1 MVNVSQY
8 ISYCIWSEIFYVLG
22 ENVNKHAREE
32 YRSPTLGQQHTGKL
46 ANSFHELE
54 STGLELNKHYSDEL
68 LSFEEQ
74 QDGFVAGRHI
84 QPKLRTDSL
93 DGIQPETYY
102 THNSPVDLDTESD
115 ESLIEQELLQQPWHE
130 STHGG
135 SSFVKKWD
143 TSEMRVS
150 YDSGRKN
157 DAAALTFNRWR
168 KRRDL
173 VHSRCLEP

>member
-1 MVNVSQY
+1 M
-8 ISYCIWSEIFYVLG
+8 
-22 ENVNKHAREE
+22 NKHAREE

-46 ANSFHELE
+46 ADSFHELE
-54 STGLELNKHYSDEL
+54 STGLELNKHYSNEV

-74 QDGFVAGRHI
+74 QDGFVAGRHN

-93 DGIQPETYY
+93 DVIQPDQAYY
-102 THNSPVDLDTESD
+102 THNSPIDLDTESD
-115 ESLIEQELLQQPWHE
+115 ESFIEQELQQPCHE
-130 STHGG
+130 STHGI

-143 TSEMRVS
+143 TNEMRVS

-157 DAAALTFNRWR
+157 EAAALAFNRWR